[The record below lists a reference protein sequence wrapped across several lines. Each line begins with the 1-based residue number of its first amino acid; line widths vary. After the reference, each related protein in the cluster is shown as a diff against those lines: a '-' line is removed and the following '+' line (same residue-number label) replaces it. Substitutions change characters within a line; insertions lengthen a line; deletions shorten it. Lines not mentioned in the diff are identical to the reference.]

1 MFTEVNDKELKPE
14 SVYGLVQ
21 TGQKSSSQT
30 LYTSYYINCKINV
43 MDRDELHHLNCRVVQ
58 NPSRFSGLGKI
69 LSTSQMFDP
78 KQRRI
83 AILFDSA
90 PHSIYVFYFDAD
102 GFTYFGRKD
111 YAGVGS
117 DIVTGVAISKGKLF
131 AVLEYLKRVDVFLL
145 DDLIQYNNA
154 TAVKP
159 RMTINSHVMHFFGV
173 EYFAPVDIKV
183 SRFHNEAIFLKT
195 KTGVMALNVNE

>member
-1 MFTEVNDKELKPE
+1 M
-14 SVYGLVQ
+14 
-21 TGQKSSSQT
+21 
-30 LYTSYYINCKINV
+30 
-43 MDRDELHHLNCRVVQ
+43 

-69 LSTSQMFDP
+69 MFTSQIFDP
-78 KQRRI
+78 RERRV

-90 PHSIYVFYFDAD
+90 PHSIYVFYFDSD

-145 DDLIQYNNA
+145 DDLITYDN
-154 TAVKP
+154 TTIVKP
-159 RMTINSHVMHFFGV
+159 RMTINSNIMRFFGV
-173 EYFAPVDIKV
+173 EYFAPVSIKV
-183 SRFHNEAIFLKT
+183 SRFHNEAVFLKT
-195 KTGVMALNVNE
+195 KTGIMTMNVNE

>member
-1 MFTEVNDKELKPE
+1 
-14 SVYGLVQ
+14 VQ
-21 TGQKSSSQT
+21 TAQKSSSQT
-30 LYTSYYINCKINV
+30 LYTTYYINCKINV
-43 MDRDELHHLNCRVVQ
+43 MDRDDIHHLNCRNVM

-69 LSTSQMFDP
+69 MFTSQIFDP
-78 KQRRI
+78 RERRV

-90 PHSIYVFYFDAD
+90 PHSIYVFYFDSD

-145 DDLIQYNNA
+145 DDLITYDN
-154 TAVKP
+154 TTIVKP
-159 RMTINSHVMHFFGV
+159 RMTINSNIMRFFGV
-173 EYFAPVDIKV
+173 EYFAPVSIKV
-183 SRFHNEAIFLKT
+183 SRFHNEAVFLKT
-195 KTGVMALNVNE
+195 KTGIMTMNVNE